1 MLNIES
7 VDDEF
12 QVKSG
17 CDRRKSVDF
26 SREKVIAKLNVNA
39 QLHRGG
45 SIHKRQNQNSIMK
58 KRA

>member
-1 MLNIES
+1 VRKVEMLNIES

-45 SIHKRQNQNSIMK
+45 SIHKRQN
-58 KRA
+58 